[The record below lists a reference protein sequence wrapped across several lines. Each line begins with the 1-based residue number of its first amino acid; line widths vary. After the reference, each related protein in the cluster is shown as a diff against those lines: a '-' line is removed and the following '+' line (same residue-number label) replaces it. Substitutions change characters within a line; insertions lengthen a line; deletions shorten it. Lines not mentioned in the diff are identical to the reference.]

1 MSNVPTNFFLYPA
14 GNFVVLRWTYF
25 EQMAHWLARERNYY
39 CCIKEVKSASFW
51 LLSAEPTEIV
61 VKKDVLGTPYLCWT
75 HRNVSLHFALS
86 FSFVFLSYGG
96 RGRWVIYV
104 VLIVVFFFRGWKMLL
119 CFGFVFI
126 WFWVVNFDFSHL
138 PQFYLKC
145 TVYFI
150 YLPLTK
156 PDHTTRTS

>member
-1 MSNVPTNFFLYPA
+1 MFLQIFFLYPA

-75 HRNVSLHFALS
+75 HKNASLHFARRNVCLTRDLHLCGYPQRFIDSILNDTVSKKKLKPLVSIFLS
-86 FSFVFLSYGG
+86 FAKDTYENLYCVGG
-96 RGRWVIYV
+96 FQNYT
-104 VLIVVFFFRGWKMLL
+104 
-119 CFGFVFI
+119 
-126 WFWVVNFDFSHL
+126 H
-138 PQFYLKC
+138 PQEFAHERLARIC
-145 TVYFI
+145 N
-150 YLPLTK
+150 
-156 PDHTTRTS
+156 R